1 MSPQLTEAFARLPA
15 YLGGHVAVSVTALL
29 LGLTISL
36 PLALIATRRP
46 ALRNVLLAVASVVQ
60 TIPSLALLALF
71 YPLLLGLAVL
81 CERLFGAGFL
91 EQDVATVAGQHYT
104 LSFYVAGDPD
114 ASMAEIASTMPR
126 SPTRFITKAF
136 LAAAAAE
143 GLYCQNPISR

>member
-81 CERLFGAGFL
+81 CERLFGAGFSAL
-91 EQDVATVAGQHYT
+91 GFLPSVLALT
-104 LSFYVAGDPD
+104 LY
-114 ASMAEIASTMPR
+114 SMLPVLRNT
-126 SPTRFITKAF
+126 ITGLNGVDSAIKE
-136 LAAAAAE
+136 AARLKKEARQSMRRTA
-143 GLYCQNPISR
+143 